1 MTGVEKIYKSEIDYK
16 IYNFVMLITLLSIS
30 PVFFVARFS
39 VTLYIVLGLVV
50 GSLWLTHTV
59 FHGIRYA
66 INPENRTL
74 SVKIGF
80 FKHGTYDI
88 MEIKSIKKTNTWL
101 SSPAASM
108 DRIAIKIKFSPLVI
122 SPQNRMEF
130 INDLLSLNPEIEV
143 ADDLLG

>member
-1 MTGVEKIYKSEIDYK
+1 
-16 IYNFVMLITLLSIS
+16 
-30 PVFFVARFS
+30 
-39 VTLYIVLGLVV
+39 
-50 GSLWLTHTV
+50 
-59 FHGIRYA
+59 
-66 INPENRTL
+66 
-74 SVKIGF
+74 
-80 FKHGTYDI
+80 